1 MCGVPP
7 GRLCILKCYEFG
19 IRLEG
24 LEAGSG
30 VFHHSCVCAGE
41 GDGPG
46 TPLIF
51 TSSFIGKAFR
61 NVLELKVSWLPL
73 ATSFCGSLDFS
84 SSFFFFYCDFS
95 SLQRR
100 NSLDFCNHTRLSQG
114 CLWRLQLYQ
123 THHLGAWVLSPAG
136 MAVLGILGEGSRGLT
151 HKKKPGFEG

>member
-1 MCGVPP
+1 MGYP
-7 GRLCILKCYEFG
+7 LEDCILKCYEFG

-61 NVLELKVSWLPL
+61 NVLELKVSRLPL

-84 SSFFFFYCDFS
+84 SSFFFS
-95 SLQRR
+95 TVTSAPS
-100 NSLDFCNHTRLSQG
+100 N
-114 CLWRLQLYQ
+114 
-123 THHLGAWVLSPAG
+123 
-136 MAVLGILGEGSRGLT
+136 EGT
-151 HKKKPGFEG
+151 V